1 VRFRQWFGI
10 QELRKELPM
19 SKPIDRDP
27 IYRRRRFD
35 RQIIDLCVRWYL
47 TYRLSYRDLV
57 AMMAERGVRVSDT
70 TILRW
75 VIHYVPEFE
84 KRWNRRARPVN
95 ASWRADETYI
105 CIQGRWNYLFRAVAK
120 FGKTVDFLLSPNRR
134 MTDAQAFFRKAL
146 SKGWPRWITLDGHT
160 ASHMALRLLC

>member
-1 VRFRQWFGI
+1 
-10 QELRKELPM
+10 M
-19 SKPIDRDP
+19 SKPMDRDP

-57 AMMAERGVRVSDT
+57 AMMAERGVRVSHT

-84 KRWNRRARPVN
+84 TLEPARSASQCLLARR
-95 ASWRADETYI
+95 
-105 CIQGRWNYLFRAVAK
+105 
-120 FGKTVDFLLSPNRR
+120 
-134 MTDAQAFFRKAL
+134 
-146 SKGWPRWITLDGHT
+146 
-160 ASHMALRLLC
+160 